1 MTFPDLPP
9 ELWGFLG
16 VLTGAL
22 VPSVSRWVRDKD
34 HERHESNRELI
45 RLLNERVNLQQETL
59 VDMEKEMRLV
69 RENSYQTLD
78 RSRLA
83 VSLAASHIVRLNSH
97 IDMQLPP
104 PPPDMPTEL
113 RSYIHEFLWG
123 TGGEAPKN
131 VKPTKKEE

>member
-1 MTFPDLPP
+1 MIFPDLPP

-16 VLTGAL
+16 VLTGAII
-22 VPSVSRWVRDKD
+22 PSVSRWVRDKD

-69 RENSYQTLD
+69 RENSYRTLD

-83 VSLAASHIVRLNSH
+83 VSLAATHIVRLNNH

-104 PPPDMPTEL
+104 PPPDMPAEL
-113 RSYIHEFLWG
+113 RGYIHEFLWD

-131 VKPTKKEE
+131 VNITEKEE

>member
-1 MTFPDLPP
+1 MIFPDLPP

-69 RENSYQTLD
+69 RENSYRTLD

-83 VSLAASHIVRLNSH
+83 VSLAATHIVRLNNH

-113 RSYIHEFLWG
+113 RGYIHEFLWE
-123 TGGEAPKN
+123 TGGEAPQN
-131 VKPTKKEE
+131 VNPTKKEE

>member
-69 RENSYQTLD
+69 RENSYRTLD

-83 VSLAASHIVRLNSH
+83 VSLAASHIVRLNNH

-113 RSYIHEFLWG
+113 RGYIHEFLWE

-131 VKPTKKEE
+131 VNTTKKGE

>member
-1 MTFPDLPP
+1 MIFPDLPP

-22 VPSVSRWVRDKD
+22 IPSVSRWVRDKD

-69 RENSYQTLD
+69 QENSYRTLD

-83 VSLAASHIVRLNSH
+83 VSLAATHIVRLNNH

-104 PPPDMPTEL
+104 PPPDMPAEL
-113 RSYIHEFLWG
+113 RGYIHEFLWD
-123 TGGEAPKN
+123 TGGEVPQN
-131 VKPTKKEE
+131 VNTTTKGE

>member
-1 MTFPDLPP
+1 MIFPDLPP

-16 VLTGAL
+16 VLTGAII
-22 VPSVSRWVRDKD
+22 PSVSRWVRDKD

-69 RENSYQTLD
+69 RENSYRTLD

-83 VSLAASHIVRLNSH
+83 VSLAATHIVRLNNH

-104 PPPDMPTEL
+104 PPPDMPAEL
-113 RSYIHEFLWG
+113 RGYIHEFLWD
-123 TGGEAPKN
+123 TGGEEPKN
-131 VKPTKKEE
+131 ANITKKEE

>member
-1 MTFPDLPP
+1 MIFPNLPP

-16 VLTGAL
+16 VLTGAII
-22 VPSVSRWVRDKD
+22 PSVSRWVRDKD

-69 RENSYQTLD
+69 RENSYRTLD

-83 VSLAASHIVRLNSH
+83 VSLAAAHIVRLNNH
-97 IDMQLPP
+97 IDMQMPP

-113 RSYIHEFLWG
+113 RGYIHEFLWE

-131 VKPTKKEE
+131 VNITKKGE

>member
-16 VLTGAL
+16 VLTGVL

-69 RENSYQTLD
+69 RENSYRTLD

-83 VSLAASHIVRLNSH
+83 VSLAATHIVRLNNH

-104 PPPDMPTEL
+104 PPPDMPAEL
-113 RSYIHEFLWG
+113 RGYIREFLWE

-131 VKPTKKEE
+131 VNIAKKEE

>member
-69 RENSYQTLD
+69 RENSYRTLD

-83 VSLAASHIVRLNSH
+83 VSLAASHIVRLNNH

-104 PPPDMPTEL
+104 PPPDMPVEL
-113 RSYIHEFLWG
+113 RGYIHEFLWD
-123 TGGEAPKN
+123 TGGETPKN
-131 VKPTKKEE
+131 VNITKKEE